1 MVSMNTNL
9 SVLSGIKEQSLYAR
23 GHAANKNTGLK
34 YSAKSEIFQF
44 SFQIKTDTRQ
54 QLSNQ
59 NAIIN
64 FSQLT
69 KEDKANLFYLDTP
82 ISELSSDQA
91 SSLVK
96 DDGYFGIDKTSQ
108 RIIDFVLKGAGD
120 DLDRLK
126 AGREGVLRGFAE
138 AEKAW
143 GGQLPEISYKTIEK
157 GMKALDNRIAELG
170 GKNTGIIV

>member
-9 SVLSGIKEQSLYAR
+9 SVLSGMKDQSFAAR
-23 GHAANKNTGLK
+23 GQAATKNTRLK
-34 YSAKSEIFQF
+34 YSAKSEMFQF

-54 QLSNQ
+54 QLNDQ
-59 NAIIN
+59 NSIFH

-69 KEDKANLFYLDTP
+69 KEDKAGLFYKNTP
-82 ISELSSDQA
+82 ISELSIDQA
-91 SSLVK
+91 SDLIEA
-96 DDGYFGIDKTSQ
+96 DGYFGIDKTSQ
-108 RIIDFVLKGAGD
+108 RIIDFVLTGAGD

-157 GMKALDNRIAELG
+157 GIKALDNKIAELG
-170 GKNTGIIV
+170 GNNTGIIA